1 VALAMRTMFAAYLAV
16 TVAGLA
22 FFLAVGL
29 AHG

>member
-1 VALAMRTMFAAYLAV
+1 MFTVYVAV